1 MARNP
6 IDVNIKEVINIP
18 TYVYQCSTCS
28 HVFDTMESIGRR
40 NNPQTC
46 PKCEGLGYRDVEHEL
61 QCNSRAKW
69 VTDNERW
76 SVSMGVPLAS
86 LADYRKQFPNSVYD
100 NNGRLL
106 IRDRKDKL
114 RQMRE
119 RSMVE
124 LDNNHI
130 GKR

>member
-1 MARNP
+1 MPAY
-6 IDVNIKEVINIP
+6 
-18 TYVYQCSTCS
+18 TYQCSTCS
-28 HVFDTMESIGRR
+28 HVFDTMESISRR

-61 QCNSRAKW
+61 QFNSRAKW

-86 LADYRKQFPNSVYD
+86 LAEYRKQFPNSVYD